1 MRMDALYLGIGLGAG
16 MAGGLLLYRPLVAR
30 WRAHREAR
38 ERRRQFEE
46 TSRQQALER
55 IRDRRELY
63 EDFRRSAAR
72 LVEELADGGGRWSTF
87 YLVRDQLRLI
97 TAMADADVAMAARQV
112 CFVCQVMLNEGFSD
126 ELSVRFNQ
134 ALRRF
139 DEVMQAELA
148 ERTAAISRGDC
159 IEADTVPLEEPPD
172 RRREDPGGATSS
184 ERPRYFNVL
193 R

>member
-1 MRMDALYLGIGLGAG
+1 MDALYLGIGLGAG
-16 MAGGLLLYRPLVAR
+16 IAGGILLYGPLAAR
-30 WRAHREAR
+30 WRARREAR
-38 ERRRQFEE
+38 ERRRQFEA
-46 TSRQQALER
+46 TSRQQAMER

-63 EDFRRSAAR
+63 EAFRQTAAR

-87 YLVRDQLRLI
+87 YLVRDELRLI
-97 TAMADADVAMAARQV
+97 TAMAEAEVAMAARQV
-112 CFVCQVMLNEGFSD
+112 CFVCQRMLNEGFSD

-139 DEVMQAELA
+139 DDTMQAELA

-159 IEADTVPLEEPPD
+159 LEAGTVPAQELPHGRAEQAGSDPATE
-172 RRREDPGGATSS
+172 RRR
-184 ERPRYFNVL
+184 YFKVL

>member
-16 MAGGLLLYRPLVAR
+16 MAGGLLLYGPLVAR
-30 WRAHREAR
+30 WRAHREAL

-63 EDFRRSAAR
+63 EDFRQSAAR

-97 TAMADADVAMAARQV
+97 TAMADTEVAMAARQV
-112 CFVCQVMLNEGFSD
+112 CFVCQVMLNDGFSD
-126 ELSVRFNQ
+126 QLSVRFNQ

-159 IEADTVPLEEPPD
+159 IEAETVPLEELPNEHAD
-172 RRREDPGGATSS
+172 GATSS
-184 ERPRYFNVL
+184 GRARYFNVL